1 MMFVAVFALAA
12 CDMDLYRSD
21 KMTSANFKTNPSSAV
36 YSTDGNYAMFKEELD
51 LGVSDRGGFSRI
63 YFLMTELRG
72 DNAYQSESTTDP
84 LAKNN
89 MWTDVDVDEDLTY
102 MWTVC
107 YKIIYGC
114 NTNIGSMVEGQSPDT
129 DHLIGENYFLRA
141 VCHFTLCNLFATPY
155 SRGPEKPGVVIRKS
169 TDCSETVRA
178 TVGDVYTQIV
188 DDLKDA
194 MRLMK
199 DGTPRGTDKT
209 KGGYASYNAAAG
221 LLTRV
226 YLYMGLNQECVDLCN
241 EMLGTNPAEHLDPDY
256 STYFA
261 RAKESDETLWCI
273 AKTVDEPSFVGSDQ
287 GQLASM
293 YYKYRPG
300 DPGNDVACWCQ
311 IYWSDPLMDLLLRH
325 PEDKRAS
332 HLIYYG
338 LKNDGKKIVYWPD
351 PESGKAR
358 SKIIVYDVDFDE
370 NATENSITRE
380 GKSYI
385 VKTTTVDGY
394 PAYYI
399 EGMYTDAVDQD
410 DITGGTRCYV
420 RDNID
425 YKTGVYAGFPMY
437 GMSKFSFQ
445 DGKSALS
452 SPVMIRWAEVILNR
466 AEANAKLNNDQA
478 ALDDVNVIRTR
489 AGLSGDAL
497 WTLTNF
503 EGKYDS
509 VLDIVLDERRLELC
523 FEGHRAIDVYRNGRD
538 LDRRAGGIHTYEII
552 TPEQM
557 DVRYPYCIPYSE
569 TSVSGIP
576 GNGRQ

>member
-1 MMFVAVFALAA
+1 MMFVAVFALMA
-12 CDMDLYRSD
+12 CEMDLYRSD
-21 KMTSANFKTNPSSAV
+21 TMTSANFKTNPGAAV

-51 LGVSDRGGFSRI
+51 LGVNDRGGFSRI
-63 YFLMTELRG
+63 YFLMSELRG

-89 MWTDVDVDEDLTY
+89 MWTDVDIDEDLTY

-114 NTNIGSMVEGQSPDT
+114 NTNIESMLEGQSSDI

-141 VCHFTLCNLFATPY
+141 VAHLSLCNLFATPY
-155 SRGPEKPGVVIRKS
+155 SRGAEKNGVIIRTS
-169 TDCSETVRA
+169 TDCSKTERA
-178 TVGDVYTQIV
+178 TVGQVYDQIV
-188 DDLKDA
+188 SDLQKA
-194 MRLMK
+194 MTLMK
-199 DGTPRGTDKT
+199 GGDRRGNA
-209 KGGYASYNAAAG
+209 GYASYDAAAG

-226 YLYMGLNQECVDLCN
+226 YLYMEENDKVIELAN
-241 EMLGTNPAEHLDPDY
+241 EMLGTTPIDRLDPDY

-261 RAKESDETLWCI
+261 RAKDSDETLWCI
-273 AKTVDEPSFVGSDQ
+273 AKTVNEPSFVGSDQ

-293 YYKYRPG
+293 YYKYRPE
-300 DPGNDVACWCQ
+300 DPGNDVPCWCQ
-311 IYWSDPLMDLLLRH
+311 IYWSDPLMDLLLRY
-325 PEDKRAS
+325 PEDERTS

-351 PESGKAR
+351 PNSGKAR

-370 NATENSITRE
+370 NATECSITRE
-380 GKSYI
+380 GKSYK
-385 VKTTTVDGY
+385 VKKTTVDGY

-410 DITGGTRCYV
+410 DIENGTRCYV
-420 RDNID
+420 RGNID
-425 YKTGVYAGFPMY
+425 FKTGVYAGFPMY

-445 DGKSALS
+445 NGKSALS

-466 AEANAKLNNDQA
+466 AEANAKLGNDQA

-523 FEGHRAIDVYRNGRD
+523 FEGHRAIDVYRNGRN

-557 DVRYPYCIPYSE
+557 DIRYPYCIPYSE

-576 GNGRQ
+576 KNGRQ